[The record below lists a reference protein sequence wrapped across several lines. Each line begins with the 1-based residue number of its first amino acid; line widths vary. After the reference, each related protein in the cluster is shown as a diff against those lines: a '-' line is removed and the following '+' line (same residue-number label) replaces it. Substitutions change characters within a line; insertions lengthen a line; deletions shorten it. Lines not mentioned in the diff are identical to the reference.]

1 MTGRCWPLVASL
13 PSDPARRYKHAFTEY
28 GSWCSVS
35 RQATEGSRAVFSR
48 HTAAGRPARTVDG
61 LLMLEEAKLDTH
73 GEQEKRPPCGV
84 RGRVPGRLGAQL
96 RPNWPRLSWPPLRD
110 RVRFEVWIGPQA
122 PAEGRRGP
130 WPARVRTT
138 RVLVHRCSRGLRR
151 LWEVGPI
158 GRGPAGQLRPRTC
171 WSSPVRAEGPEGGR
185 RLRPCASFSQARCRP
200 VKSAGKSTSRGATS
214 PQVPTGTRTEVR
226 PTTSNCAEQGLRR
239 VGGQPEVSL
248 DFPCFGGSGQRLS
261 VWDVCPP
268 SLHVRPARVWLHG
281 TNSADGGRGRMEGIG
296 PRLLCD
302 GRKYRALRRTGWVS

>member
-1 MTGRCWPLVASL
+1 MAARRAVLQLSMPNNRDRPVLRHLASVVLCRKFDQASHRHNFRKPALPIAQDGLSPTLPRPIALPPMFNLRISDDGPLVASL

-35 RQATEGSRAVFSR
+35 RQATESSRAVFSR

-73 GEQEKRPPCGV
+73 GEEEKRPPCGV

-138 RVLVHRCSRGLRR
+138 GVLVHRCSRGLRR
-151 LWEVGPI
+151 LWEIVPI

-214 PQVPTGTRTEVR
+214 PPS
-226 PTTSNCAEQGLRR
+226 SN
-239 VGGQPEVSL
+239 
-248 DFPCFGGSGQRLS
+248 
-261 VWDVCPP
+261 WDP
-268 SLHVRPARVWLHG
+268 
-281 TNSADGGRGRMEGIG
+281 D
-296 PRLLCD
+296 
-302 GRKYRALRRTGWVS
+302 

>member
-1 MTGRCWPLVASL
+1 MQVVPLSNHTVRLFSWRLGVRFFNSQCQTTETDPSSTSRVPSFSVGNSTRPLTDITSGNPRYQLPRTDCLQPSRDLLRCHQCSTSGSQMTGRCWPLVASL
-13 PSDPARRYKHAFTEY
+13 PSDPAHRYKHAFTEY

-35 RQATEGSRAVFSR
+35 RQATESSRAVFSR

-73 GEQEKRPPCGV
+73 GEEEKRPPCGV

-138 RVLVHRCSRGLRR
+138 GVLVHRCSRGLRR

-158 GRGPAGQLRPRTC
+158 SRGPAGQLRPRTC

-185 RLRPCASFSQARCRP
+185 RLRPCASFSQARSRP

-214 PQVPTGTRTEVR
+214 PLS
-226 PTTSNCAEQGLRR
+226 SN
-239 VGGQPEVSL
+239 
-248 DFPCFGGSGQRLS
+248 
-261 VWDVCPP
+261 WDP
-268 SLHVRPARVWLHG
+268 
-281 TNSADGGRGRMEGIG
+281 D
-296 PRLLCD
+296 
-302 GRKYRALRRTGWVS
+302 